1 MSQEQ
6 EKRTYTHEQPRQ
18 EVREEH
24 LAQFVQQIS
33 FAHQEV
39 LIGAQKKADRIV
51 EGLRP
56 KFIPRSLW
64 NAFIGLVGKGMEA
77 KKIKKTAATD
87 TKK

>member
-1 MSQEQ
+1 MSLEQ

-39 LIGAQKKADRIV
+39 LTAAQKKADRMV

-56 KFIPRSLW
+56 KFIPKFLW
-64 NAFIGLVGKGMEA
+64 QAIIGLVGKGMEA
-77 KKIKKTAATD
+77 KKIRRPAVTESKE
-87 TKK
+87 